1 VLHLYAVDVARNRS
15 ARLKPSESENMHP
28 RTHELLTYL
37 DTQRA
42 ALRDAF
48 ERVPRDQRDRKP
60 APDRWSAANIVE
72 HLSIVEG
79 RIAGRFAGLIAEAR
93 ANGHAA
99 ESSSDPILPTID
111 LSSVAN
117 RSTRITAPDP
127 IQPTGLAADAAWA
140 ALEQSRAALRDTM
153 SAGDGLAL
161 GTITSPHPL
170 FGPMP
175 LYQWYAFL
183 GAHEARHTAQMI
195 ADCALREPQDA
206 LSPSKG
212 GPRSAD

>member
-1 VLHLYAVDVARNRS
+1 
-15 ARLKPSESENMHP
+15 MHP
-28 RTHELLTYL
+28 RTTELLAYL

-42 ALRDAF
+42 GLREAF

-60 APDRWSAANIVE
+60 APDRWSAANVVE
-72 HLSIVEG
+72 HLAIVEG

-99 ESSSDPILPTID
+99 ESSTDPILPTID
-111 LSSVAN
+111 MTRVTD
-117 RSTRITAPDP
+117 RSGRINAPDP

-140 ALEQSRAALRDTM
+140 ALETSRAALHDTM
-153 SAGDGLAL
+153 KAGDGLAL

-183 GAHEARHTAQMI
+183 GAHEARHAAQIREI
-195 ADCALREPQDA
+195 A
-206 LSPSKG
+206 
-212 GPRSAD
+212 ADGAHV